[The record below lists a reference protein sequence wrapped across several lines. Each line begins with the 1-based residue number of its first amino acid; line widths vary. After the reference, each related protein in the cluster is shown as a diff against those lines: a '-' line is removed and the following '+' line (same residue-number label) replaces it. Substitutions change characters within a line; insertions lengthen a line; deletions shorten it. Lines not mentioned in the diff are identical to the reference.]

1 MGAATGVAGGGGG
14 PWRTSHL
21 SLTLALSSLQNN
33 SGLDLQRDDSLDGLR
48 NMYLKLRQELDKYYV
63 VEEKQNG
70 I

>member
-1 MGAATGVAGGGGG
+1 VGAAAGVAGGGDGW
-14 PWRTSHL
+14 WRTSHL

-63 VEEKQNG
+63 VEEKQNR

>member
-1 MGAATGVAGGGGG
+1 
-14 PWRTSHL
+14 
-21 SLTLALSSLQNN
+21 
-33 SGLDLQRDDSLDGLR
+33 LQRDDSLDGLR